1 MAAKH
6 HVNLKVVEEFL
17 RRKIY
22 PKEIAKDKD
31 KKANFRRTCKNFSI
45 KNGELFYKKSRK
57 VIFDEQQKIEIVH
70 DIPEGIGENARS
82 KAICHQLLENNFFQ
96 FKTLVQNRA
105 KIFCCN
111 IMAMCKKVD

>member
-22 PKEIAKDKD
+22 PKEIAKDRG

-45 KNGELFYKKSRK
+45 KDGELFYKKSRK
-57 VIFDEQQKIEIVH
+57 VIFDEQQKIEISFL
-70 DIPEGIGENARS
+70 RL
-82 KAICHQLLENNFFQ
+82 KCCLTNFFP
-96 FKTLVQNRA
+96 NRVFHKYLYQVNA
-105 KIFCCN
+105 PPELE
-111 IMAMCKKVD
+111 

>member
-1 MAAKH
+1 MVAKH

-22 PKEIAKDKD
+22 PKEIAKDKG

-45 KNGELFYKKSRK
+45 KDGELVYKTSRK

-70 DIPEGIGENARS
+70 DIHEGKSS
-82 KAICHQLLENNFFQ
+82 KTSVG
-96 FKTLVQNRA
+96 K
-105 KIFCCN
+105 KIRHLPNEF
-111 IMAMCKKVD
+111 VTYPRRR

>member
-22 PKEIAKDKD
+22 PKEIAKDKG

-45 KNGELFYKKSRK
+45 KDGELEKVVTQKSM
-57 VIFDEQQKIEIVH
+57 
-70 DIPEGIGENARS
+70 NANEYLKR
-82 KAICHQLLENNFFQ
+82 ETFG
-96 FKTLVQNRA
+96 RG
-105 KIFCCN
+105 KIFL
-111 IMAMCKKVD
+111 I

>member
-31 KKANFRRTCKNFSI
+31 KKANFRKTCKNVST
-45 KNGELFYKKSRK
+45 KDGELFYKKSRK
-57 VIFDEQQKIEIVH
+57 VIFDEEQKIEIVH
-70 DIPEGIGENARS
+70 DIHEGIGENAS
-82 KAICHQLLENNFFQ
+82 ENAITFFSLKLC
-96 FKTLVQNRA
+96 FKTGLKYFVA
-105 KIFCCN
+105 I
-111 IMAMCKKVD
+111 

>member
-22 PKEIAKDKD
+22 PKEIAKDKG
-31 KKANFRRTCKNFSI
+31 KKANFRRTCKNFSRL
-45 KNGELFYKKSRK
+45 K
-57 VIFDEQQKIEIVH
+57 
-70 DIPEGIGENARS
+70 
-82 KAICHQLLENNFFQ
+82 
-96 FKTLVQNRA
+96 NRA

-111 IMAMCKKVD
+111 IMAMCKKVE

>member
-22 PKEIAKDKD
+22 PKEIAKDKG

-45 KNGELFYKKSRK
+45 KDGELFYKKSRK
-57 VIFDEQQKIEIVH
+57 VIFDEQQKIEIEKIVRL
-70 DIPEGIGENARS
+70 IFFPIGYFINIFIELM
-82 KAICHQLLENNFFQ
+82 LLPN
-96 FKTLVQNRA
+96 
-105 KIFCCN
+105 
-111 IMAMCKKVD
+111 

>member
-22 PKEIAKDKD
+22 PKEIAKDKG

-45 KNGELFYKKSRK
+45 KDGELFYKKSRK
-57 VIFDEQQKIEIVH
+57 VILMNSRKLRLFMILTKESVKMQGQRPWPVIVVASQH
-70 DIPEGIGENARS
+70 IKS
-82 KAICHQLLENNFFQ
+82 
-96 FKTLVQNRA
+96 
-105 KIFCCN
+105 
-111 IMAMCKKVD
+111 

>member
-6 HVNLKVVEEFL
+6 HANLKVVEEFL

-22 PKEIAKDKD
+22 PKEIAG
-31 KKANFRRTCKNFSI
+31 FCSFSGR
-45 KNGELFYKKSRK
+45 NLSGRMY
-57 VIFDEQQKIEIVH
+57 
-70 DIPEGIGENARS
+70 
-82 KAICHQLLENNFFQ
+82 CHRLLENNFFQ

-111 IMAMCKKVD
+111 IIAMCKKVE